1 MRGIMAWA
9 LGLAAAVLVLAGIAG
24 FLWVNRLFEAPE
36 ATRVASLAAE
46 LGATRVMTVFAHP
59 DDEQLANG
67 LITSAKA
74 GGAYV

>member
-1 MRGIMAWA
+1 MAWA

-46 LGATRVMTVFAHP
+46 LGAGCRRCRWKSWSPVWP
-59 DDEQLANG
+59 RP
-67 LITSAKA
+67 
-74 GGAYV
+74 